1 MQTEV
6 AQPDAAPTPAPV
18 TDDSARPVRRRRSVT
33 PTAVLLVSSLGVF
46 MAFIDATIV
55 NVAFPDIRNSFPG
68 AGLGSLSWILNSYNV
83 VFAAFLVPAGRIADL
98 LGRRRIFRFG
108 TVVFTLASVACAVA
122 PSLGL
127 LIAARVLQAVGAAAM
142 VPASLALVLHAYGPA
157 RRAHA
162 VALWAAIAAIAAGL
176 GPAVGGV
183 LVQIEGWRLAF
194 LVNIPIGLVA
204 IALIGRHLIES
215 RAPGR
220 RRMPDLA
227 GAGIFAL
234 AIALLTFAI
243 VEGPTEGWSSPLVLI
258 PALLSLAFGFV
269 FARRCSRHRAPVF
282 DPELLRIRGFVAA
295 NALSVIVAS
304 GYFAYLLC
312 NVLFLTTVW
321 RYSELDAGLALTP
334 APFVA
339 AAVARPLGKLIDK
352 VGYATVGLFGAAVW
366 TAGVFLLVT
375 VPGTKPDFLGEW
387 LPIMGVLGIGAGA
400 TLPTL
405 AAAAVAASPGQRFAT
420 ATAVNAVARQIGAV
434 LGVALLVAVI
444 GTPNPR
450 DPAAVLDAFD
460 RGWLFAAGCLCAAAL
475 LVWTM
480 GRIIRPAEASAAE
493 AQAQAEQIAAMPPYP
508 ELPVAPEPAWIARPI
523 VTGHSTP
530 AQVLSEVSIFGELDQ
545 TVLEDVADRAE
556 IVRIAGGTHLFR
568 AGEEA
573 DSLYVLLSG
582 RCDVVAGDEEHL
594 VTVGRGA
601 VLGELGLVTGAPRS
615 ASVRARRDSALLKL
629 RHDEFERL
637 LREEPAFAVG
647 LTRELGRQLQASRPR
662 TPPARGTDTLIALI
676 GIGDVDTRPVADA
689 LFDAMRGYEEVA
701 RVDQPA
707 AGDDPLDTLLR
718 LEQLEHNNE
727 RVLFVSTP
735 LTAKTPDAWS
745 EFCMRQA
752 DRIVAVVGDDP
763 PADWVR
769 YHPSLLEC
777 DLVIT
782 GHGGRAAPW
791 VSEMRPAATHR
802 IRPGDPQRDIG
813 RLARRLTGRSVGLVL
828 SGGGARAFAHLGV
841 LEELVAAGIEVDRVG
856 GVSMGAFIG
865 ALFAQEL
872 DVEEIDAR
880 CYEEFMRRRPLG
892 DYNFPRVS
900 LSRGERAKRM
910 LLRNLPGRIEEL
922 PRDFFCVSADLI
934 SGAQVTHRRGNL
946 AYAVSASLCLPVM
959 VPPVADGDRYLIDG
973 GAMNNLPVDEMAAT
987 SEGPIIAVDVT
998 ARQEAPAGD
1007 GAGNGRRTSAW
1018 PWDEDAPLPTIGET
1032 ITRLVLMG
1040 SVDTAEAARRH
1051 ADLVIVPDDDG
1062 VGLFEFHMLDTMR
1075 EAGRRAARRA
1085 LAAAPA
1091 SIFTRSS

>member
-1 MQTEV
+1 MQTQV
-6 AQPDAAPTPAPV
+6 ARPDAAPTPAPV
-18 TDDSARPVRRRRSVT
+18 TDDDARPVRRRRSVT

-55 NVAFPDIRNSFPG
+55 NVAFPDIRHSFPD
-68 AGLGSLSWILNSYNV
+68 ARLGSLSWILNSYNV

-98 LGRRRIFRFG
+98 LGRRRIFTFG
-108 TVVFTLASVACAVA
+108 TVVFTLASAACAIA

-127 LIAARVLQAVGAAAM
+127 LIAARVLQAIGAAAM

-157 RRAHA
+157 GRAHA
-162 VALWAAIAAIAAGL
+162 VALWAAIAAVAAGL
-176 GPAVGGV
+176 GPAVGGI
-183 LVQIEGWRLAF
+183 LVQLDGWRLAF

-204 IALIGRHLIES
+204 VALTGRHLIES

-220 RRMPDLA
+220 RRMPDVA
-227 GAGIFAL
+227 GAAIFAL

-243 VEGPTEGWSSPLVLI
+243 VEGPTEGWGSPLVLV
-258 PALLSLAFGFV
+258 PAALSFVSGFV
-269 FARRCSRHRAPVF
+269 FVRRCSWHRAPVF
-282 DPELLRIRGFVAA
+282 DPELLKIRGFVAA
-295 NALSVIVAS
+295 NALSVLVAS

-321 RYSELDAGLALTP
+321 GYSELDAGLALTP

-352 VGYATVGLFGAAVW
+352 VGYGAVGLFGAAVW
-366 TAGVFLLVT
+366 TCGVVLLVT
-375 VPGTKPDFLGEW
+375 VPGPKPDFAGEW
-387 LPIMGVLGIGAGA
+387 LPIMGVLGVGAGA

-405 AAAAVAASPGQRFAT
+405 AAAAVAAAPGERFGT
-420 ATAVNAVARQIGAV
+420 ATAINSVARQFGAV

-444 GTPNPR
+444 GTPDPR

-460 RGWLFAAGCLCAAAL
+460 RGWSFAGGCLCAAAL

-480 GRIIRPAEASAAE
+480 GRIIRPAEASAGEAE
-493 AQAQAEQIAAMPPYP
+493 AEAERIAAVPTYA
-508 ELPVAPEPAWIARPI
+508 ELPVAVEPAPVARAI
-523 VTGHSTP
+523 VAGRSTP
-530 AQVLSEVSIFGELDQ
+530 AEVLSEVSIFRELER
-545 TVLEDVADRAE
+545 TVLEEVAERAE
-556 IVRIAGGTHLFR
+556 IVRVAGGTHLFR
-568 AGEEA
+568 AGEKA
-573 DSLYVLLSG
+573 DALYVLLSG
-582 RCDVVAGDEEHL
+582 RCDVVAGEEHL

-615 ASVRARRDSALLKL
+615 ASVRARRDSELLKL
-629 RHDEFERL
+629 SHDEFKRL

-647 LTRELGRQLQASRPR
+647 LTSELGRQLQASRPR
-662 TPPARGTDTLIALI
+662 TPPSRSTDTLIALI
-676 GIGDVDTRPVADA
+676 GIGDVDTRAVADA
-689 LFDAMRGYEEVA
+689 LFEAMRSYEAVA
-701 RVDQPA
+701 RVDEPPP
-707 AGDDPLDTLLR
+707 GEDPLDTLLR
-718 LEQLEHNNE
+718 LEQLEHDNE
-727 RVLFVSTP
+727 RVVFVSTP

-752 DRIVAVVGDDP
+752 DRIVAVVGDNP
-763 PADWVR
+763 PAEWVR

-782 GHGGRAAPW
+782 GAGSRAAAW
-791 VSEMRPAATHR
+791 VSELRPAATHR
-802 IRPGDPQRDIG
+802 IRPREWRRDIR

-841 LEELVAAGIEVDRVG
+841 LEELVAAGVEVDRVG

-872 DVEEIDAR
+872 DVEEVDAR

-910 LLRNLPGRIEEL
+910 LLRNLPGQIEEL
-922 PRDFFCVSADLI
+922 PRDFFCVSSDLI

-946 AYAVSASLCLPVM
+946 AYAVSASMCLPVM
-959 VPPVADGDRYLIDG
+959 VPPVADGERYLIDG

-998 ARQEAPAGD
+998 ARHEAPAGD
-1007 GAGNGRRTSAW
+1007 AGSNGRRTSDW
-1018 PWDEDAPLPTIGET
+1018 PWDDDAPLPTIGET

-1051 ADLVIVPDDDG
+1051 ADLVILPEDDG

-1075 EAGRRAARRA
+1075 QAGRRAARRA

-1091 SIFTRSS
+1091 SVFTGSG